1 MKKTILL
8 LLIIISISCKNENDK
23 NNIISATLTGI
34 NGKMSIRLD
43 SIDSNYTNFRVDS
56 IKGFDNVFKFIIPK
70 SDTPKEYRITIFN
83 DSLNEPITFITLWFE
98 NEDIS
103 ISGSLN
109 ELKELQIKGGKLNDI
124 QNEFINIYKKYS
136 SPEIEKELSSAKNQ
150 EESQAIFQ
158 KYANLIESDQLNLIF
173 KNPNNLISLSNL
185 IRITNRVSQD
195 SLKLYYKQLDNILRT
210 SKNGELLAEFIKYP
224 KINIGDSVQD
234 FSAKDLEGNLI
245 KLSDFKGKIILL
257 DFWASWCVPCHQQN
271 QKEFSE
277 LYEKYK
283 NQNLVIISYS
293 LDVKVAKEAWRKASQ
308 NDKISWINIS
318 NLKGFDDPISKQYKI
333 SSIPNSFL
341 IDQNGTIVNSF
352 NGYDS
357 ENSTIEIEII
367 KLIDNITENYN

>member
-23 NNIISATLTGI
+23 NNMISANITGI
-34 NGKMSIRLD
+34 NSEMSIILD

-136 SPEIEKELSSAKNQ
+136 TPEIEEELSSAKNQ

-158 KYANLIESDQLNLIF
+158 KYVNLIESDQLNLIF

-185 IRITNRVSQD
+185 IRVTNRVSQD

-234 FSAKDLEGNLI
+234 FSAIDLEGNPI

-257 DFWASWCVPCHQQN
+257 DFWASWCVPCHEQN

-293 LDVKVAKEAWRKASQ
+293 LDVKTAKEDWRKASL

-318 NLKGFDDPISKQYKI
+318 NLKGFDDPLSKQYSI
-333 SSIPNSFL
+333 SSVPNSFL
-341 IDQNGTIVNSF
+341 IDQNGKIVNSF
-352 NGYDS
+352 IGYDS
-357 ENSTIEIEII
+357 ENSTIESEII
-367 KLIDNITENYN
+367 KLIDKKTTHNN